1 MKAGKDAQAIRTESG
16 ARPCSGSRI
25 FSRFFVFRPPESVVY
40 IMEEISTIIQ
50 QVGFPIAAFLLM
62 WWQSNT
68 TIKENTDAIVKLCE
82 HMSKTDGDA

>member
-1 MKAGKDAQAIRTESG
+1 
-16 ARPCSGSRI
+16 
-25 FSRFFVFRPPESVVY
+25 
-40 IMEEISTIIQ
+40 MEEIGTIIQ

-68 TIKENTDAIVKLCE
+68 TIKENTTAIVKLCE

>member
-1 MKAGKDAQAIRTESG
+1 MRKLCGRNPAHDLVAGHESFP
-16 ARPCSGSRI
+16 AFCMSA
-25 FSRFFVFRPPESVVY
+25 ESEVY
-40 IMEEISTIIQ
+40 IMEEIGTIIQ

-68 TIKENTDAIVKLCE
+68 TIKENTAAIVKLCE

>member
-1 MKAGKDAQAIRTESG
+1 
-16 ARPCSGSRI
+16 
-25 FSRFFVFRPPESVVY
+25 
-40 IMEEISTIIQ
+40 MEEIGNIIQ

-68 TIKENTDAIVKLCE
+68 TIKENTAAIVKLWE